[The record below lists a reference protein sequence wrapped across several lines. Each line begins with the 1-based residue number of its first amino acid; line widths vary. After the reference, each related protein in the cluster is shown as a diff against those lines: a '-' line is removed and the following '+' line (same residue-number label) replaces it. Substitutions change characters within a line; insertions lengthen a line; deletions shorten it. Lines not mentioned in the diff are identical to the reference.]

1 MSRGLKEL
9 ETVFAEVAVE
19 GEGVGDG
26 LLAHDDEAGGVDEAE
41 GFAAGAEH
49 VGLGDGK
56 LGLGDVVEVDE
67 RKQFAVKARDMGEPE
82 TGLNQRP
89 RLKPDVVCRHQ
100 AGSLVDEAVPDRDR
114 FAVPLLR
121 DINESEQGRGIDK
134 GHHDFSSPRYLS

>member
-1 MSRGLKEL
+1 M
-9 ETVFAEVAVE
+9 FAEAAVE

-26 LLAHDDEAGGVDEAE
+26 FLAHDDETGRIDEAE
-41 GFAAGAEH
+41 GFATGAEH
-49 VGLGDGK
+49 VGFRDGE